1 MGNPSV
7 KTNKIAREKMVT
19 SLTTNNAFFHK
30 FSQDSIFHAVHRNRE
45 DQRFLMTYTYGW
57 HSINPKVPI

>member
-1 MGNPSV
+1 MGNLSV
-7 KTNKIAREKMVT
+7 KTNEIAREKMVT
-19 SLTTNNAFFHK
+19 SLNTNNAFFHK
-30 FSQDSIFHAVHRNRE
+30 FSQDSIFHAEQRNCE